1 MSYVQDGN
9 KYKVYGIG
17 NTGRTNAL
25 IEGFYRN
32 YPNLKHKIKPGTNY
46 LKAENI
52 KVISGLKKNVEEYN
66 DNGFEGFL
74 SKVTGDERNI
84 IVNLSNIYNS
94 YTDNK
99 LLKFKDIDKA
109 PLPGQNDIE
118 INIKMGGSM
127 QLPTI
132 PELLQF
138 TGNKDIDKAILLG
151 LNDKDLGSICVQNTY
166 LANICRLDSF
176 WKSKVISRYPN
187 DIKGKPEEET
197 WKLYYIKLGD
207 PYFGTEIRKEMLTRL
222 RRFLSNPL
230 AEERVL
236 DVSRMSPNGVGIRS
250 IYKPG
255 SGSRK
260 KGVPGIKVVSSNR
273 ENYVTFMKMLG
284 PKYMKYVDE
293 YDLIEIE
300 PINLDMLEILN
311 INQN

>member
-1 MSYVQDGN
+1 MSYVYNGN

-25 IEGFYRN
+25 IEGFYRV
-32 YPNLKHKIKPGTNY
+32 YPNLNQKIKPETNY
-46 LKAENI
+46 LKTENI
-52 KVISGLKKNVEEYN
+52 KVISELKKNVEEYN
-66 DNGFEGFL
+66 NNKFEGFL

-99 LLKFKDIDKA
+99 ELLK
-109 PLPGQNDIE
+109 
-118 INIKMGGSM
+118 
-127 QLPTI
+127 
-132 PELLQF
+132 F

-151 LNDKDLGSICVQNTY
+151 LNDKDLTSMCAQNTY
-166 LANICRLDSF
+166 LANICRLDGF

-187 DIKGKPEEET
+187 DIKGKPEKET

-207 PYFGTEIRKEMLTRL
+207 PYFDTEIRKIMLTRL
-222 RRFLSNPL
+222 RRFSSNPL

-236 DVSRMSPNGVGIRS
+236 DVSRMSLNGVGIKA

-293 YDLIEIE
+293 YDLIEIK
-300 PINLDMLEILN
+300 PINLDMLEILD
-311 INQN
+311 IN

>member
-1 MSYVQDGN
+1 MSYVFDGN

-17 NTGRTNAL
+17 NAGRTNAL

-32 YPNLKHKIKPGTNY
+32 YPNLKHKIKPETNY
-46 LKAENI
+46 LETENI
-52 KVISGLKKNVEEYN
+52 EVIFELKKNMEEYN
-66 DNGFEGFL
+66 NNGFEGFL
-74 SKVTGDERNI
+74 SEVTGDERNI
-84 IVNLSNIYNS
+84 IVNLSNVYNS
-94 YTDNK
+94 YADNK
-99 LLKFKDIDKA
+99 ELLK
-109 PLPGQNDIE
+109 
-118 INIKMGGSM
+118 
-127 QLPTI
+127 
-132 PELLQF
+132 F
-138 TGNKDIDKAILLG
+138 TGNKDIDKEILLG
-151 LNDKDLGSICVQNTY
+151 LDDKDLGSMCNTNTY
-166 LANICRLDSF
+166 LANICRLDGF

-236 DVSRMSPNGVGIRS
+236 DVSRMSLNGIGIRS
-250 IYKPG
+250 ILKPV
-255 SGSRK
+255 SASRK
-260 KGVPGIKVVSSNR
+260 KGVPGIKVASSNR

-284 PKYMKYVDE
+284 PKYIKYIDE
-293 YDLIEIE
+293 YDLAGSE